1 MLWKSILYD
10 CLKNI
15 CSSVANNTLKIFGT
29 FQFPPPKIDLYIAP
43 VLLNIFYFCKKILN
57 NILVEDYVFNFEE
70 AIFTGCT
77 TKIPSVKCGFCIENS
92 FLHKCSSGFST
103 KSARH
108 LGNFYSAPNR
118 INSFKIWHTI
128 YNKCIIQYFFTEL
141 KYFEENQRYK
151 M

>member
-1 MLWKSILYD
+1 MYD

-15 CSSVANNTLKIFGT
+15 RLSVANNILKIFGT
-29 FQFPPPKIDLYIAP
+29 FLFPPSKIYLYISP
-43 VLLNIFYFCKKILN
+43 VLFKIFYFCKKILN
-57 NILVEDYVFNFEE
+57 NILVEDYLFNFEG
-70 AIFTGCT
+70 AISTGCAV
-77 TKIPSVKCGFCIENS
+77 KIPSVKCGFCIENS
-92 FLHKCSSGFST
+92 FFNIYSSGFST

-108 LGNFYSAPNR
+108 LGNFYSAPYR

-141 KYFEENQRYK
+141 KYFEENQRYE